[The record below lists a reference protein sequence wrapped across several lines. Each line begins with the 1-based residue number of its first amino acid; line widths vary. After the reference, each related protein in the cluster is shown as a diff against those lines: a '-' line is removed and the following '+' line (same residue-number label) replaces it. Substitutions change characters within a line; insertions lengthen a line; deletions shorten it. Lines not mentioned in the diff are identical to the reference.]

1 MTAVKKVERGV
12 IYFAG
17 ALNGK
22 SGLSQRVR
30 PEDGKKFSMKEIQL
44 AVGGY
49 FGCLVPAKRGWTVYC
64 DEEGVLKPHY
74 KPNGH
79 TWTFA
84 KREVYALN
92 GYGAN
97 WRVMGN
103 VLAVRKEVE
112 GGAELPT
119 VTQALK
125 GVAV

>member
-1 MTAVKKVERGV
+1 MTAAKKVERGV
-12 IYFAG
+12 IYFAD
-17 ALNGK
+17 K

-30 PEDGKKFSMKEIQL
+30 PEDGKTFSMKEIQR

-49 FGCLVPAKRGWTVYC
+49 FECLVPAERGWTVYA
-64 DEEGVLKPHY
+64 DEEGALPHKNY
-74 KPNGH
+74 QPNGH

-92 GYGAN
+92 GYPDN

-103 VLAVRKEVE
+103 VLAVRKEFE

-119 VTQALK
+119 VTQALR
-125 GVAV
+125 AVTQ